1 MTAEQQKIFAV
12 ASSLAIALLV
22 VATFLIGYK
31 AGKGEETG
39 KEVIVK
45 TEIETRIDTV
55 KIEKPVFVD
64 RYVRDSIKVVIKDT
78 IRVHDTTY
86 MYLPREYKVYQ
97 DSSYRAVVSGI
108 DPMLDSIETYNAT
121 RVITIETMKPS
132 KPRSRWG
139 IGIQAGYGATRYG
152 MSPIIGVGV
161 SYTIF
166 EFESALFQ

>member
-1 MTAEQQKIFAV
+1 MTKEQKNIFAV
-12 ASSLAIALLV
+12 VSFLATVLLL
-22 VATFLIGYK
+22 VATFLFGYK
-31 AGKGEETG
+31 AGKENEPGR
-39 KEVIVK
+39 EVIVK

-132 KPRSRWG
+132 KSGRRWG
-139 IGIQAGYGATRYG
+139 IGIHAGFGATRYG
-152 MSPIIGVGV
+152 LSPTIGAGI
-161 SYTIF
+161 SYTLF
-166 EFESALFQ
+166 EF